1 MVCLAFIPSDWISA
15 GNREVSLL
23 VTGVMSQQ
31 LAMVTASLRQ
41 SAGVDARDE
50 LGRTLLMRTAFH
62 GTSTIL
68 EMKVPTLI
76 PKTKWDELL

>member
-41 SAGVDARDE
+41 SAGVDARD
-50 LGRTLLMRTAFH
+50 
-62 GTSTIL
+62 
-68 EMKVPTLI
+68 
-76 PKTKWDELL
+76 